1 MKVIS
6 KLCLLSLV
14 FLSCQF
20 LTAQNDTIKSD
31 RMIIVKQYSPTV
43 NDAFKIKQNPSE
55 KDTISQKRKSL
66 EYEFVDVPVASIFTP
81 AKGQASGVKRTQKP
95 RYFDNY
101 AKVGF
106 GNYTTI
112 LAEFFGQLNID
123 RGKNLDI
130 SLSHLSSQGGI
141 DDVVLDDH
149 FSDSELGLNFTSE
162 ERNFIWNSGIE
173 ISHRQYNYYGLPN
186 PEDFT
191 DTQISEIDPQQT
203 YLGLKLLGGI
213 NFYNGIL
220 DKVDLSFQNFSDDFS
235 SAEQRLEIQPQF
247 QLPLAQQLLR
257 ANLKVDFLN
266 GKFENSVNDT
276 ENSINYQYLQMSLNP
291 YMNFKIED
299 LNLKLGV
306 EVVYNSDLENSES
319 DFFIY
324 PDLRADLK
332 LNDGAQNVFVG
343 ADGGLEQNTYANFSE
358 INPFVSPTLSIAPS
372 NNMFDAFAG
381 FNTKLVD
388 NMFFSTQ
395 VNYASTENYALFAKN
410 PSASITQD
418 TEAYENGNS
427 LGVVYDDIDVI
438 SFSGEINY
446 ELEDL
451 DLGLFAKYSSYSTD
465 IQPEAWNL
473 PNIELKAFGHYNFT
487 DKWRF
492 GGSLFFVGE
501 RNAFKSN
508 EEVKT
513 LKSFVDL
520 NLSAEYAINKRLSA
534 FVNGNNL
541 LGNSYER
548 WQNFDVQ
555 GIQVMGGLIYQFDW

>member
-1 MKVIS
+1 M
-6 KLCLLSLV
+6 
-14 FLSCQF
+14 
-20 LTAQNDTIKSD
+20 
-31 RMIIVKQYSPTV
+31 
-43 NDAFKIKQNPSE
+43 
-55 KDTISQKRKSL
+55 
-66 EYEFVDVPVASIFTP
+66 
-81 AKGQASGVKRTQKP
+81 
-95 RYFDNY
+95 
-101 AKVGF
+101 
-106 GNYTTI
+106 
-112 LAEFFGQLNID
+112 
-123 RGKNLDI
+123 
-130 SLSHLSSQGGI
+130 
-141 DDVVLDDH
+141 
-149 FSDSELGLNFTSE
+149 
-162 ERNFIWNSGIE
+162 
-173 ISHRQYNYYGLPN
+173 
-186 PEDFT
+186 
-191 DTQISEIDPQQT
+191 
-203 YLGLKLLGGI
+203 
-213 NFYNGIL
+213 
-220 DKVDLSFQNFSDDFS
+220 
-235 SAEQRLEIQPQF
+235 
-247 QLPLAQQLLR
+247 
-257 ANLKVDFLN
+257 
-266 GKFENSVNDT
+266 
-276 ENSINYQYLQMSLNP
+276 
-291 YMNFKIED
+291 
-299 LNLKLGV
+299 
-306 EVVYNSDLENSES
+306 
-319 DFFIY
+319 
-324 PDLRADLK
+324 RADLK

>member
-266 GKFENSVNDT
+266 GKFENSFNDT

>member
-1 MKVIS
+1 
-6 KLCLLSLV
+6 
-14 FLSCQF
+14 
-20 LTAQNDTIKSD
+20 
-31 RMIIVKQYSPTV
+31 
-43 NDAFKIKQNPSE
+43 
-55 KDTISQKRKSL
+55 
-66 EYEFVDVPVASIFTP
+66 
-81 AKGQASGVKRTQKP
+81 
-95 RYFDNY
+95 
-101 AKVGF
+101 
-106 GNYTTI
+106 
-112 LAEFFGQLNID
+112 
-123 RGKNLDI
+123 
-130 SLSHLSSQGGI
+130 HLSSQGGI

-186 PEDFT
+186 
-191 DTQISEIDPQQT
+191 ISEFSDAEISGIDPQQT

-235 SAEQRLEIQPQF
+235 SSEQRFKVKPQF
-247 QLPLAQQLLR
+247 KLPLAQQILE
-257 ANLKVDFLN
+257 ADLKLDFLS
-266 GKFENSVNDT
+266 GKFEDANALD
-276 ENSINYQYLQMSLNP
+276 YQFLQMSLNP
-291 YMNFKIED
+291 FMKFKIED
-299 LNLKLGV
+299 LSFKIGT
-306 EVVYNSDLENSES
+306 EVVYNSDLENSNS

-332 LNDGAQNVFVG
+332 INDGAQNIFVG
-343 ADGGLEQNTYANFSE
+343 ADGGLKQNSYAGFAE
-358 INPFVSPTLSIAPS
+358 INPFVSPNLLIAPS

-388 NMFFSTQ
+388 NLFVSAQ
-395 VNYASTENYALFAKN
+395 VNYESTENYALFRMNGTAN
-410 PSASITQD
+410 QPL
-418 TEAYENGNS
+418 EAYEIGNS
-427 LGVVYDDIDVI
+427 FSLVYDDIDVI

-446 ELEDL
+446 EIEDL
-451 DLGLFAKYSSYSTD
+451 DLGFFAKYSNYSTD
-465 IQPEAWNL
+465 FQQEAWNL

-487 DKWRF
+487 EKWRF

-501 RNAFKSN
+501 RNVLFTDQSSS
-508 EEVKT
+508 EVKT

-520 NLSAEYAINKRLSA
+520 NLSAEYAINKRLSV

-555 GIQVMGGLIYQFDW
+555 GVQVLGGLIYQFDW

>member
-43 NDAFKIKQNPSE
+43 NDAFKIKQKPSE
-55 KDTISQKRKSL
+55 KDTIKQKRKSL
-66 EYEFVDVPVASIFTP
+66 EYEFVDVPVASTFTP
-81 AKGQASGVKRTQKP
+81 AKGQASGVRRAQKP
-95 RYFDNY
+95 RYFNNY

-141 DDVVLDDH
+141 DDVILDDH

-186 PEDFT
+186 PDDFS
-191 DTQISEIDPQQT
+191 DAQISEIDPQQT

-213 NFYNGIL
+213 NLYNGIL

-247 QLPLAQQLLR
+247 QLPLAQQLLK

-266 GKFENSVNDT
+266 GKFENSFNDT

-299 LNLKLGV
+299 LNLKLGA

-332 LNDGAQNVFVG
+332 LNDGAQNIFLG

-358 INPFVSPTLSIAPS
+358 INPFVSPTLIVAPS

-388 NMFFSTQ
+388 NLFFSTQ

-427 LGVVYDDIDVI
+427 FGVVYDDIDVF

-501 RNAFKSN
+501 RNAFLSLG
-508 EEVKT
+508 EVKT

-548 WQNFDVQ
+548 WQNFDVL
-555 GIQVMGGLIYQFDW
+555 GIQVLGGLIYQFDW

>member
-20 LTAQNDTIKSD
+20 LIGQNDTIKSD

-43 NDAFKIKQNPSE
+43 NDAFKIKQNPSL
-55 KDTISQKRKSL
+55 KDTISQQRKSL
-66 EYEFVDVPVASIFTP
+66 EYEFVDVPVASTFTP
-81 AKGQASGVKRTQKP
+81 AKGQASGVKRTQRP
-95 RYFDNY
+95 RYFNNY

-141 DDVVLDDH
+141 EDVVLDDH

-162 ERNFIWNSGIE
+162 QRNFIWNSGIE

-186 PEDFT
+186 VDDFS

-235 SAEQRLEIQPQF
+235 SAEQRLDIQPQF
-247 QLPLAQQLLR
+247 ELPLAQQLLK
-257 ANLKVDFLN
+257 ANLKLDFLN
-266 GKFENSVNDT
+266 GKFENRFDDT

-291 YMNFKIED
+291 FMSFKIED
-299 LNLKLGV
+299 LNLKIGTEL
-306 EVVYNSDLENSES
+306 VYNSDLENSES

-343 ADGGLEQNTYANFSE
+343 VDGGLEQNTYANFSE
-358 INPFVSPTLSIAPS
+358 INPFVSPTLFVAPS

-381 FNTKLVD
+381 FNTKLLD
-388 NMFFSTQ
+388 NLFFSTQ
-395 VNYASTENYALFAKN
+395 INYASTENYALFKN
-410 PSASITQD
+410 NPRVFTAQEI
-418 TEAYENGNS
+418 EAYENGNS
-427 LGVVYDDIDVI
+427 FGVVYDDIDVI

-446 ELEDL
+446 EIEDL
-451 DLGLFAKYSSYSTD
+451 DLGLFAKYSNYSTD
-465 IQPEAWNL
+465 FEAEAWNL

-487 DKWRF
+487 EKWRF

-501 RNAFKSN
+501 RNAFLSP
-508 EEVKT
+508 EDVKT

-555 GIQVMGGLIYQFDW
+555 GIQVLGGLIYQFDW